1 MNKGFP
7 IESMERII
15 GRILS
20 FFRFAF
26 FLILW
31 KDSFT
36 EIDTCLVTKLKEKSK
51 EVFFV
56 CTFMNNAVMEPL
68 CENNLNFLVDVLL
81 IMRTLKSFKQ
91 QFNIGYEK
99 ISI

>member
-20 FFRFAF
+20 FFRFSF

-36 EIDTCLVTKLKEKSK
+36 EIDTCLVTQLKEKSK

-56 CTFMNNAVMEPL
+56 STFMNNAVREP
-68 CENNLNFLVDVLL
+68 FLG
-81 IMRTLKSFKQ
+81 RCSTA
-91 QFNIGYEK
+91 NAYP
-99 ISI
+99 